1 MNKIE
6 QKFLKYILHQL
17 FISKKL
23 IKLPIGSTIKYV
35 MLIKLTWIKV
45 FKVFFKN
52 SSFVWKL
59 VSHLNWTKNS

>member
-6 QKFLKYILHQL
+6 QKLLKYILHQL

-35 MLIKLTWIKV
+35 MLIKLT
-45 FKVFFKN
+45 
-52 SSFVWKL
+52 
-59 VSHLNWTKNS
+59 